1 MATRV
6 WTLATAPEQI
16 DIPMV
21 EIVVPVYNEQAL
33 LEFSIRRLHRYLR
46 ESFPFTW
53 RIVVADHA
61 STDDTL
67 AIARKLSSELPG
79 VDVAHMPATGRGRA
93 LRAAWSSSDAEVV
106 VYMDVELSTDL
117 RALLPLVAPLLSGH
131 SDLAIGSRLAPGAR
145 VKRGPKRQF
154 ISRSYNHVLHAAL
167 RARFSDAQCGFK
179 AARTS
184 VVRELLPDV
193 QDEGRFFDT
202 ELLVLAERRGMRI
215 HEVPVDWVADPDSRV
230 ELATAVRDLRGVARL
245 AAESRV
251 LRFTAIGVV
260 STLCYAL
267 LFLALRGGLAA
278 DAANAIALS
287 LTAVGNTAANRRLA
301 FGVRGR
307 DGLLRQ
313 HLLGGLVFLLALG
326 LTSGA
331 LVVLHAAV
339 PRPSNLFEAVVLV
352 AAAAAATVGRYMC
365 FRWWVFARHSGGDLA
380 HPRSLRAAWPRP

>member
-6 WTLATAPEQI
+6 WTLATGREQI
-16 DIPMV
+16 EVPMV
-21 EIVVPVYNEQAL
+21 EIVVPVYNEEAL

-53 RIVVADHA
+53 RILVADNA
-61 STDDTL
+61 STDDTF
-67 AIARKLSSELPG
+67 AIARRLSYELPG
-79 VDVAHMPATGRGRA
+79 VDVVHLPAKGRGHAIRE
-93 LRAAWSSSDAEVV
+93 AWSSSDAEVV
-106 VYMDVELSTDL
+106 CYMDVDLSTDL

-145 VKRGPKRQF
+145 VRGSSKRQF

-193 QDEGRFFDT
+193 QDDCWFFDT

-215 HEVPVDWVADPDSRV
+215 HEVPVDWVEDPDSRV
-230 ELATAVRDLRGVARL
+230 ELATAVRDLGGVARL

-267 LFLALRGGLAA
+267 LFLGLRDWLAA
-278 DAANAIALS
+278 AAANAIALS
-287 LTAVGNTAANRRLA
+287 LTAVGNTAANRRFA

-313 HLLGGLVFLLALG
+313 HILGGLVFLLALG

-331 LVVLHAAV
+331 LVALHAAV
-339 PRPSNLFEAVVLV
+339 TRPSRLVEVVVLV
-352 AAAAAATVGRYMC
+352 AASAAATVGRYLC
-365 FRWWVFARHSGGDLA
+365 FHWWVFARHSGGELTP
-380 HPRSLRAAWPRP
+380 PRSFRAACPRP